1 MKKIVKYIIGTALVL
16 LVGYNSL
23 YFRKLSEVRKSDA
36 KQFDA
41 VAFAKNLWEKEFP
54 IKLDQAT
61 LLPVL
66 IQAVNENKEA
76 GFQKY
81 SNALA
86 IGNYRYALIK
96 SPALVTEV
104 GEDEIRVQLP
114 AGGGDTVLTAVLAT
128 EFVFGNAIRDASGL
142 VDVSDF
148 PNTTELNSI
157 SEELNRII
165 RSIVIPPIRS
175 GIKKGDRLLL
185 TAAVEL
191 NREHVKWNGLELM
204 PLRVQMEK

>member
-1 MKKIVKYIIGTALVL
+1 MKKIVKYIIGTGLVL

-54 IKLDQAT
+54 VKLDQAT
-61 LLPVL
+61 MLPVL

-96 SPALVTEV
+96 SLALVTEV
-104 GEDEIRVQLP
+104 REDEISVQLP

-128 EFVFGNAIRDASGL
+128 EFVYGNAIRDASGL
-142 VDVSDF
+142 VEVRDF

-165 RSIVIPPIRS
+165 RSTVIPPIRS
-175 GIKKGDRLLL
+175 GIKKGGRLLL

-204 PLRVQMEK
+204 PLRVQLEK